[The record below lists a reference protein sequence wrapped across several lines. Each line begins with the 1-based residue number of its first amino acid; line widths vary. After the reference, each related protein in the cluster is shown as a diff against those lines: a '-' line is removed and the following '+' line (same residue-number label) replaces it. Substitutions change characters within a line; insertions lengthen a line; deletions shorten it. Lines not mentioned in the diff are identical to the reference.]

1 MKGKEKILSWPKRV
15 YFATSFLL
23 RLLEAIPWLLKK
35 SAVELLKLLHL
46 KSTCFTLLN
55 KVIKFHHEILQTLAA
70 QTHPEILRF
79 DTDTNAVVTI
89 SG

>member
-1 MKGKEKILSWPKRV
+1 MAKACLFRHQF
-15 YFATSFLL
+15 FAPPTRSDSLAF
-23 RLLEAIPWLLKK
+23 KK